1 MTQRMIRAIGTS
13 IGVALA
19 LAGCGSA
26 GTEDEALIENT
37 AMVEPVPASSAAET
51 EAPSI
56 VATTISTTAPTTALP
71 TTAVPTTAVPTTAV
85 PTTAVPN
92 QGLNPL
98 GGNAPEDALMPNVLC
113 MNLQEAQDEIQ
124 DHGVF
129 FSRSEDATGEGRMQ
143 LNDSNWQVVAQI
155 PDPATPI
162 GEGEATLWVVKF
174 GEQPNPC

>member
-26 GTEDEALIENT
+26 GTEGEALIENT
-37 AMVEPVPASSAAET
+37 ATVEPVPTSSAAES
-51 EAPSI
+51 EAPST
-56 VATTISTTAPTTALP
+56 VATTISTTAPI
-71 TTAVPTTAVPTTAV
+71 TAVPTTQASVD
-85 PTTAVPN
+85 

-129 FSRSEDATGEGRMQ
+129 FSGSEDATGEGRMQ
-143 LNDSNWQVVAQI
+143 VNDSNWQVVAQI
-155 PDPATPI
+155 PDPGTQI